1 MGRSYTPNSG
11 YTSYTLQQRYER
23 ILDADGNHYTSPY
36 VNVDTS
42 PSYNGSVVRKA
53 EGVSPY
59 RTFGFN
65 VLDALEESITKSH
78 DVSIR
83 PFVSLQARF
92 LKCSNTTSCIS
103 MNGIKVRVNYLS
115 RKILM

>member
-92 LKCSNTTSCIS
+92 LKMFKYNFMYQYEWNKGKSELFESE
-103 MNGIKVRVNYLS
+103 
-115 RKILM
+115 ILM